1 MTERNDSGAA
11 QLRRIEG
18 YEALFDELLALLAD
32 DKASAAELEALADK
46 VGELERY
53 FSGAAWKEDFA
64 ADEAGLLPPELK
76 RGVLSEDGL
85 YNALEEYAERRS
97 TLERQSTKRKKKRR
111 LGVLLALLLL
121 MTAGTIVFLFSGYRA
136 DERVIAA
143 LSSDAVRVEQTDFGW
158 FFDGA
163 GETDALIFYPGARV
177 EETAYAPLLHALAA
191 DGLDVFLVR
200 MPLRLAVL
208 DQNAADG
215 IRERCDYENWYIG
228 GHSLGGAVAANYAS
242 SHELDG
248 VILLASYPT
257 HAVDEPMLIL
267 CGSEDGVINRT
278 RLDAAGNYGAV
289 ERVELAGGNHAR
301 FGDYGA
307 QKGDGEAKLS
317 PAAQQEQSVEA
328 IASWIARE
336 EKTG

>member
-1 MTERNDSGAA
+1 MTNGNDDAA
-11 QLRRIEG
+11 RLRRIESH
-18 YEALFDELLALLAD
+18 EALFDELLAVLAD

-53 FSGAAWKEDFA
+53 LSGEDWKEDFA
-64 ADEAGLLPPELK
+64 ADEAGLLPPGLK

-85 YNALEEYAERRS
+85 YDALGEYGERLRA
-97 TLERQSTKRKKKRR
+97 LKEQSPKKKKKRR
-111 LGVLLALLLL
+111 PGLLPWLLLL
-121 MTAGTIVFLFSGYRA
+121 FTAGGALFLLSGYRA
-136 DERVIAA
+136 GERAIAA

-158 FFDGA
+158 LFDGA

-208 DQNAADG
+208 DANAADG
-215 IRERCDYENWYIG
+215 IMARFDYDSWYIG
-228 GHSLGGAVAANYAS
+228 GHSLGGAVAANYAAK
-242 SHELDG
+242 HELAG
-248 VILLASYPT
+248 VILFASYPT

-267 CGSEDGVINRT
+267 CGSEDGVVNRA

-289 ERVELAGGNHAR
+289 ERVELDGGNHAR

-307 QKGDGEAKLS
+307 QRFDGEASLS

-328 IASWIARE
+328 IVSWLARE
-336 EKTG
+336 EKAG